1 MLHFDVGV
9 LLEDDTLKVVEE
21 LLDGVEPG
29 RIRWQVRET
38 AAKFMTETAY

>member
-9 LLEDDTLKVVEE
+9 LLEDDALEVVEE

-29 RIRWQVRET
+29 RVRWQVQET
-38 AAKFMTETAY
+38 AAKFRAETAY